1 MMLPP
6 FWIPWLIIMGITF
19 VVGLC
24 ELEHPDI
31 TPGQKQTWSA
41 RYTFAVEYAARI
53 LLLGIGCAWATVIV
67 WVLS

>member
-1 MMLPP
+1 MLPP

-24 ELEHPDI
+24 ELERPEI
-31 TPGQKQTWSA
+31 APGQKRTWST
-41 RYTFAVEYAARI
+41 RYTFAVEYSARI
-53 LLLGIGCAWATVIV
+53 ALLGIACMWAKAIV